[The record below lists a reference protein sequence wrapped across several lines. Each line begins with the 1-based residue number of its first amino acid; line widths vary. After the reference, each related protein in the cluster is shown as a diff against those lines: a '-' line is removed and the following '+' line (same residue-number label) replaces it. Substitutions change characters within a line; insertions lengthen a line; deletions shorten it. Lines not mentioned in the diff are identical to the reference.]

1 MKNFVS
7 RLNAVVAIVVACV
20 GMWGCGWDEDVE
32 DLSDHRLIGYS
43 GDSLVVYVERK
54 YEETCAHKPAG
65 ADCSSSE
72 KGTRIVV
79 DNFYTEQNVWKSNK
93 IRDKYIVNVYDL
105 VDDSTVIEFDK
116 SKSHFYKWTLG
127 KGSEDLGY
135 FEWVGCSTRE
145 KVGAI
150 RPWGDEKWRLVGSTE
165 DCGYAIVDVSKKK
178 ITGYKKLDDFSEG
191 CSDLWDH
198 EGAKYCVGVFEKD
211 TIISYYERYQDGIF
225 LKDEKGVK
233 DSLWTYE
240 LFDGVQAMN
249 PVLTFMNSYVMLD
262 IGTLNRNLLKID
274 FEEGKLLFWG
284 KVR

>member
-20 GMWGCGWDEDVE
+20 GMWGCWNESVGDA
-32 DLSDHRLIGYS
+32 SRSKLIGFIS
-43 GDSLVVYVERK
+43 DSLVVYVTDDI
-54 YEETCAHKPAG
+54 EEMCVHKPLG
-65 ADCSSSE
+65 EECSDKDMGLFLSVE
-72 KGTRIVV
+72 
-79 DNFYTEQNVWKSNK
+79 NFYTNNVVWKSW
-93 IRDKYIVNVYDL
+93 RTDKMDFFDVYDL

-191 CSDLWDH
+191 CSDLWVH
-198 EGAKYCVGVFEKD
+198 EGAKYCVGAVKKD
-211 TIISYYERYQDGIF
+211 TVMSYYERF
-225 LKDEKGVK
+225 LAGAMIRSDNGLGDTLWNNQIEGA
-233 DSLWTYE
+233 SL
-240 LFDGVQAMN
+240 
-249 PVLTFMNSYVMLD
+249 NSYHAVEFKNSFVCYL
-262 IGTLNRNLLKID
+262 GNYYKINYEMVKMVYD
-274 FEEGKLLFWG
+274 H
-284 KVR
+284 